1 MTPSS
6 YRTRHAGRLLRSMV
20 KRTIDVVGAAL
31 ALLVLLPLALAIA
44 LAIVLESPGPVF
56 YRAERLGR
64 GGSRLRMLKF
74 RKMHE
79 GSSGLALTLDRDPRL
94 TRVGA
99 FLARTRLDELPQL
112 WHVLRGDMSLVGPR
126 PEDPHFA
133 ALLPDDFARIL
144 SVRPGM
150 SGLSQLAFA
159 DERSILR
166 PDQAE
171 TQYVS
176 RLLPQKAALDR
187 LYTERISIRRDLAV
201 ALATVVT
208 VLLRR
213 PIAVNRAT
221 GALTLRRVPKLPS
234 ARIPERRAPLTA
246 AAGFPQP
253 TEPAIEAE
261 PGVGI

>member
-1 MTPSS
+1 
-6 YRTRHAGRLLRSMV
+6 MV
-20 KRTIDVVGAAL
+20 KRTIDVIGAAL

-64 GGSRLRMLKF
+64 GGRRLRMLKF

-112 WHVLRGDMSLVGPR
+112 WHVLRGDMSLIGPR
-126 PEDPHFA
+126 PEDPRFA
-133 ALLPDDFARIL
+133 AVLPDDFARIL
-144 SVRPGM
+144 TVRPGM

-166 PDQAE
+166 PGEAE

-187 LYTERISIRRDLAV
+187 MYAERISIRRDLAI
-201 ALATVVT
+201 ALATAAP
-208 VLLRR
+208 VLLRM

-221 GALTLRRVPKLPS
+221 GALTLRRAAKGAS
-234 ARIPERRAPLTA
+234 AHLPERRAPQTA
-246 AAGFPQP
+246 AATLPQHA
-253 TEPAIEAE
+253 EPAVETDA
-261 PGVGI
+261 GVGI